1 MSIRTDARNDL
12 SQAMQ
17 QTLHIDASVMQAAAA
32 AGNPLM
38 SPAQT
43 PTAAAMG
50 DHEQHLASANEF
62 NTNSPDHPLK
72 RSIAINIRASLS
84 DLCLRK
90 QKAVWAPP
98 SAEATKAIFS
108 QKKFVDLAGTTDM
121 QGDLKSVVLHNLTMT
136 SQKSTFPIA
145 LGVRI
150 TGVDDSTFSATG
162 ESYSTISLPMADT
175 HTSKVLQEDDTAL
188 GESLPSTH
196 VLERPLFANECHSH
210 SSITTCLCA
219 QPTSLRASVRLR
231 FALTPLTLCRADT
244 QTHKP
249 RACKHS
255 PRLHVGEHRGE
266 CAPPPFKHSMT
277 TQNVHSMLTRVS
289 CVTEGIH
296 EVTARRFCLVA
307 AGNTATPLLSQCS
320 KHSTRRLTSPLLC
333 NVCAVQITRS
343 CPQSRKT
350 PSACSA
356 PLPTSHSPPV
366 LVLIVVRRNHP

>member
-121 QGDLKSVVLHNLTMT
+121 QGDLKERHS
-136 SQKSTFPIA
+136 
-145 LGVRI
+145 LG
-150 TGVDDSTFSATG
+150 
-162 ESYSTISLPMADT
+162 
-175 HTSKVLQEDDTAL
+175 H
-188 GESLPSTH
+188 
-196 VLERPLFANECHSH
+196 
-210 SSITTCLCA
+210 
-219 QPTSLRASVRLR
+219 
-231 FALTPLTLCRADT
+231 
-244 QTHKP
+244 
-249 RACKHS
+249 
-255 PRLHVGEHRGE
+255 
-266 CAPPPFKHSMT
+266 
-277 TQNVHSMLTRVS
+277 
-289 CVTEGIH
+289 
-296 EVTARRFCLVA
+296 
-307 AGNTATPLLSQCS
+307 
-320 KHSTRRLTSPLLC
+320 
-333 NVCAVQITRS
+333 
-343 CPQSRKT
+343 
-350 PSACSA
+350 A
-356 PLPTSHSPPV
+356 PLRPP
-366 LVLIVVRRNHP
+366 LSFLNRLPCPLHRSRLCCTT

>member
-1 MSIRTDARNDL
+1 
-12 SQAMQ
+12 
-17 QTLHIDASVMQAAAA
+17 
-32 AGNPLM
+32 
-38 SPAQT
+38 
-43 PTAAAMG
+43 
-50 DHEQHLASANEF
+50 
-62 NTNSPDHPLK
+62 
-72 RSIAINIRASLS
+72 
-84 DLCLRK
+84 
-90 QKAVWAPP
+90 
-98 SAEATKAIFS
+98 
-108 QKKFVDLAGTTDM
+108 
-121 QGDLKSVVLHNLTMT
+121 MT

-188 GESLPSTH
+188 GESLPSTR

-296 EVTARRFCLVA
+296 EVCLRALLPSFVRSQQLTTHTAILVFRSRRVA
-307 AGNTATPLLSQCS
+307 SAWSLPVIQPLPFFLNVRNT
-320 KHSTRRLTSPLLC
+320 RLEDSHPPFFAMCVLFRSSPRFGGELLC
-333 NVCAVQITRS
+333 LPTAPSLRFWPVLIVACRRRS
-343 CPQSRKT
+343 PRM
-350 PSACSA
+350 PSACRWA
-356 PLPTSHSPPV
+356 
-366 LVLIVVRRNHP
+366 R